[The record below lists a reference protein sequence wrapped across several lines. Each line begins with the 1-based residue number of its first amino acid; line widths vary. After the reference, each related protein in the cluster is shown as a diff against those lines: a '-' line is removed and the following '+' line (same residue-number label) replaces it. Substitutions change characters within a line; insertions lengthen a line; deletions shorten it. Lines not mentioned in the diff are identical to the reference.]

1 MNKVYSIFVVILLIG
16 LSFAAYH
23 LNSINQNLKNIE
35 KNVDNMNIMLDEMTE
50 TAEKSNKILKE
61 MTGKE

>member
-1 MNKVYSIFVVILLIG
+1 MKKAYGVFVIGMVIG

-23 LNSINQNLKNIE
+23 LNSINDNLKNIQS
-35 KNVDNMNIMLDEMTE
+35 NVDSINMMLDEMSN
-50 TAEKSNKILKE
+50 TAEKSNTILKE